1 MTNEDKDKLKLSDF
15 EFVKYILSILI
26 SSNLDFETMI
36 NELYNKEKNQFEY
49 EEACKKICQFLNI
62 KNLEDIDVNF

>member
-1 MTNEDKDKLKLSDF
+1 MTNEDKNKLNLGDF

-36 NELYNKEKNQFEY
+36 NELYNKEKNQLEY
-49 EEACKKICQFLNI
+49 QEACKKICHFLNV
-62 KNLEDIDVNF
+62 KSLEDIDVDF